1 MQSAYSFPATTQ
13 HIVIKNPNEDDGVD
27 FSSLS
32 ETDALFVNT
41 EEVGDTVELK
51 YDGNLLATV
60 TKSDYGSYTVV
71 DSGGKLFLTN

>member
-1 MQSAYSFPATTQ
+1 MSVKDDSNLLTLMQSAYSFPDTTQ

-41 EEVGDTVELK
+41 EEVGDTVESK
-51 YDGNLLATV
+51 I
-60 TKSDYGSYTVV
+60 
-71 DSGGKLFLTN
+71 